1 MADLKVDYDGAD
13 ANSISIYASPETL
26 RAIADQMEERVMV
39 WVVEGRAVDIDEH
52 FAEPAHRAFI
62 GGGGVAHGHEGGHCG
77 ACRSGARQAQWG
89 ALAGHEL
96 GQAKY
101 CSLTGG

>member
-39 WVVEGRAVDIDEH
+39 WAKGKAVDIDEQVTIC
-52 FAEPAHRAFI
+52 FEP
-62 GGGGVAHGHEGGHCG
+62 
-77 ACRSGARQAQWG
+77 
-89 ALAGHEL
+89 EL
-96 GQAKY
+96 EEAP
-101 CSLTGG
+101 